1 MERVPPA
8 LAGLFLFAERDQY
21 ILAFA
26 KDSRCDLADMPF
38 SGLRFAS
45 CSMVASTTVAV
56 AGTRRI
62 TIVAQGT
69 DLDLARETVAAAGK
83 CPDAR
88 MASDQ
93 LRAPCQ
99 RALKGQWIAAPL

>member
-1 MERVPPA
+1 
-8 LAGLFLFAERDQY
+8 
-21 ILAFA
+21 LAFA
-26 KDSRCDLADMPF
+26 KESRCDLADMPF

-62 TIVAQGT
+62 KAQGT

-83 CPDAR
+83 SPELGWPATNR
-88 MASDQ
+88 GHPVSEGKP
-93 LRAPCQ
+93 R
-99 RALKGQWIAAPL
+99 R

>member
-26 KDSRCDLADMPF
+26 KEGSRCDLADMPF

-83 CPDAR
+83 SPELGWPATNR
-88 MASDQ
+88 GHPVSEGKP
-93 LRAPCQ
+93 R
-99 RALKGQWIAAPL
+99 R